1 MTSQKPHTTEQL
13 VAIVVGIAVG
23 SASVPRNDLAHYF
36 SNSLGELGGYFA
48 SLLTMAAI
56 AAITGMLVHSLLKRY
71 HGGHEIQV

>member
-56 AAITGMLVHSLLKRY
+56 TGMLVHSLLKRY